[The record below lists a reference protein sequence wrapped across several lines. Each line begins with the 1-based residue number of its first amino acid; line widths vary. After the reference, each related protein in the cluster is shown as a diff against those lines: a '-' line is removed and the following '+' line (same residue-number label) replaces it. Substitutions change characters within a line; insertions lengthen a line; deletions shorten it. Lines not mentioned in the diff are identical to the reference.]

1 MVEKSGAGNAGRAG
15 ERDMIGKLLF
25 GAVLAA
31 GVGYGY
37 PLVNEHAVNACQA
50 LERRVIA
57 MQAPAAPLQRPA
69 RAIEWA
75 VARIYLEP
83 LSDGRIAAAQA
94 KQRYPALPADVGCAV
109 GYWTTL
115 LNSRA

>member
-1 MVEKSGAGNAGRAG
+1 
-15 ERDMIGKLLF
+15 MIGKLLF
-25 GAVLAA
+25 GAVVAA
-31 GVGYGY
+31 SVGYGY
-37 PLVNEHAVNACQA
+37 PLVNEHAGNACQA

-83 LSDGRIAAAQA
+83 LLDGRVAAAQA

-109 GYWTTL
+109 GYWRKL
-115 LNSRA
+115 LDSSV

>member
-1 MVEKSGAGNAGRAG
+1 
-15 ERDMIGKLLF
+15 MIGKLLF

-37 PLVNEHAVNACQA
+37 PLVNEHAGNACQA
-50 LERRVIA
+50 LERHVIA
-57 MQAPAAPLQRPA
+57 VEAPAAPLQRPA

-83 LSDGRIAAAQA
+83 LSDGRLAALQA
-94 KQRYPALPADVGCAV
+94 KHRYPALPAEVGCAV
-109 GYWTTL
+109 RYWTKL
-115 LNSRA
+115 LDSPA